1 MPHFRGKKKSHLV
14 IPYSSFYSN
23 FLRVIKLTILKNL
36 PTVSLQN
43 RIKNVEDVILDNL
56 PIIQSCGFS
65 SHFLTVL

>member
-43 RIKNVEDVILDNL
+43 RIKNVEDVILDNF
-56 PIIQSCGFS
+56 Q
-65 SHFLTVL
+65 